1 MADGERHGEL
11 VYSERG
17 RFMDLE
23 NGKKGYHEVTKR
35 MLGVEEELRETSVV
49 RGLREEV
56 EGKREGEKVVVE
68 GQSA

>member
-23 NGKKGYHEVTKR
+23 NGEKGYHEVTKR
-35 MLGVEEELRETSVV
+35 MLGIEEELLETSVL
-49 RGLREEV
+49 RGLKEE
-56 EGKREGEKVVVE
+56 REGQKVVVE